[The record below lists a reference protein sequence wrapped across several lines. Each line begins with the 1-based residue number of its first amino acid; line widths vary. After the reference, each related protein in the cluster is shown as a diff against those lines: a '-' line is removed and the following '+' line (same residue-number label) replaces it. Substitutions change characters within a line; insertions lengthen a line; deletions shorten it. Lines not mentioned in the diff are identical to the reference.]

1 MHTMPRVLFNSELRA
16 STLDYERRV
25 AIRAFLIG
33 GLFIIDL
40 FDTLSLNLLACRNI
54 RFAVRNVNYK
64 ILSKVPPRKPL
75 RIICADDRVVVFD
88 DPRENVASRS
98 NFFGLTTFNSSKFLL
113 EIGTRRVDFVSRS
126 KGQRETGRVR

>member
-1 MHTMPRVLFNSELRA
+1 MPRVLFNSELRA
-16 STLDYERRV
+16 STLDYERHV

-88 DPRENVASRS
+88 DPREHVASRS
-98 NFFGLTTFNSSKFLL
+98 NFFGLTTFNPSKFLL
-113 EIGTRRVDFVSRS
+113 EIGTRRADFVSRS